1 VGTLSPSKQVPLN
14 KSRAPGEGM
23 PAARE
28 EWTSKQHVGTLGG
41 IKNEKVLTCG
51 SPAKSNAENQQDVAP
66 NPAEPCQ
73 PLQSVPLLMDLP
85 FFKFSREPG
94 KGHNHPL
101 EPSSIPSQ
109 FNIKQAFYGKLSKL
123 QLNSTSFNYS
133 SDTPAFP
140 RSLAGSMMQLTH
152 KANFAASHNS
162 SLSVQMFADGSS
174 IDEISFKCSCSLK
187 AMIMCKGCGAFC
199 HDDCIGPSKLC
210 VLCLVVR

>member
-1 VGTLSPSKQVPLN
+1 VGTPSPSKQIPLH
-14 KSRAPGEGM
+14 KSCGAGEGM

-28 EWTSKQHVGTLGG
+28 EWASKQHPDTLGG
-41 IKNEKVLTCG
+41 IKPEKVLACG
-51 SPAKSNAENQQDVAP
+51 SPAKSNAENRRDAAH
-66 NPAEPCQ
+66 NPVELMEH
-73 PLQSVPLLMDLP
+73 LQSVPLVMDLP
-85 FFKFSREPG
+85 FFKFSREAG
-94 KGHNHPL
+94 KGHSHPL

-109 FNIKQAFYGKLSKL
+109 LNIKQAFYGKLSKL

-133 SDTPAFP
+133 SNTPAFP

-152 KANFAASHNS
+152 KANFAANHNT
-162 SLSVQMFADGSS
+162 SLSVQMFADSS
-174 IDEISFKCSCSLK
+174 SVDEISFKCSCSLK

>member
-1 VGTLSPSKQVPLN
+1 MGTSSPSKQIPLN
-14 KSRAPGEGM
+14 KSCASGEGM

-28 EWTSKQHVGTLGG
+28 GWTSKQHPDTLEG
-41 IKNEKVLTCG
+41 IKNEKVLACG
-51 SPAKSNAENQQDVAP
+51 SPARSNGENRKDAAQIPVELSEHLP
-66 NPAEPCQ
+66 
-73 PLQSVPLLMDLP
+73 SVPLVMDLP
-85 FFKFSREPG
+85 FFKFAREPG
-94 KGHNHPL
+94 KGHSHLL

-109 FNIKQAFYGKLSKL
+109 LNIKQAFYGKLSKL

-133 SDTPAFP
+133 SNTPAFP

-152 KANFAASHNS
+152 KANFAAAHNT
-162 SLSVQMFADGSS
+162 SLSVQMFADSS
-174 IDEISFKCSCSLK
+174 SVEEISFKCSCSLK